1 MYNIY
6 RQFQNIL
13 NSPKWPKNCVKQIVN
28 ILNVF
33 VSISAGEEIAG
44 VEYGPESLQGMRE
57 NLERVLQFMAHK
69 RIRMHSIT
77 SKELLEGNLKSVM
90 RLILA
95 LAAHYKPQSV
105 KHHNM
110 SGDSLGGKTG
120 DTEVAGGR
128 LAPGQTESRNNPIS
142 SSSNTAAEN
151 SWRAKGPVAKDN
163 IGEPGENPRKWK
175 KPAAAPGG
183 SNSIDSPRQS
193 VETQTAL
200 SAAHAAAASAAAEMI
215 TPRSIGPSPVAS
227 TASGR
232 GLKDESFSR
241 SGSGRKLPQI
251 PPVSTADSSSSR
263 VRCNTLPSRRPGD
276 NDEEEEDGGQ
286 QRTDEDGLQL
296 AGSKTGNKPK
306 ALEFWESME
315 NIERS
320 DFRYNTIHRMSVGR
334 RQLPKPPGSGSNGE
348 PPHHHMRSQSIDNGG
363 SEAGGGG
370 GGHHHHQP
378 CSLNSSFSG
387 PSSLPIH
394 SAPHSPRLP
403 MKKMP
408 PDGASL
414 QSSSAD
420 SSQEDAEVIS
430 TASASRRGEV
440 EGSSDKNSPP
450 TSLVQ
455 GVGGGN
461 AYHHQSGGMSGE
473 KGVAAPNPA
482 YEWVRG
488 SFDHGQRKKWGLPSP
503 IFLGGGNGSNG
514 VAGVPGMLDAAGSGG
529 EKAVP
534 YTVLLQELMQAKK
547 QLQELY
553 QLVRIL
559 GRTNLL

>member
-151 SWRAKGPVAKDN
+151 SWRAKAPVAKDN

-175 KPAAAPGG
+175 KPAAAQGG

-387 PSSLPIH
+387 PSSLPIKRCPRT
-394 SAPHSPRLP
+394 APACR
-403 MKKMP
+403 
-408 PDGASL
+408 A
-414 QSSSAD
+414 A
-420 SSQEDAEVIS
+420 VR
-430 TASASRRGEV
+430 TAAKRTPKSSRRRQPHAAAR
-440 EGSSDKNSPP
+440 SRAAQTRIPRPP
-450 TSLVQ
+450 AWCRV
-455 GVGGGN
+455 
-461 AYHHQSGGMSGE
+461 
-473 KGVAAPNPA
+473 
-482 YEWVRG
+482 W
-488 SFDHGQRKKWGLPSP
+488 
-503 IFLGGGNGSNG
+503 
-514 VAGVPGMLDAAGSGG
+514 VAGTPIITRVGA
-529 EKAVP
+529 
-534 YTVLLQELMQAKK
+534 
-547 QLQELY
+547 
-553 QLVRIL
+553 
-559 GRTNLL
+559 